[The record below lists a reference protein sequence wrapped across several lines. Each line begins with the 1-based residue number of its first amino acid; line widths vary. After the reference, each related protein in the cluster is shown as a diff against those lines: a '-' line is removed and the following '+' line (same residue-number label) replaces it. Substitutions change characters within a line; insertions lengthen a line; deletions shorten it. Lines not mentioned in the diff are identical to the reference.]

1 MGSRLR
7 ALLPD
12 PGRRPTA
19 AQNGLKTSVPPH
31 TLTPRHNHR
40 LRIRPKLLP
49 VQQLWACIV
58 RRPILPRADGGRPA
72 ARSRQVWKRLPE
84 ALPRGHR
91 GQEALLQEDLPE
103 RARRRESDPQ
113 LWMDQ
118 GREGEGVLLNSSGR
132 VQHRRLRLRR
142 CGRLQL
148 CHHEFHLCDCRPLHH
163 GAWLPD
169 TLDHLQ
175 LSKRRADNTPV
186 GRTETEFSKH
196 TKTFPRKKRCD
207 HQTNLF
213 DLRCCLQI
221 LENLRLSKS
230 PLAASCLLP
239 RTVINPDAWVF
250 VVQLG
255 CET

>member
-72 ARSRQVWKRLPE
+72 ARSPQVWKRLPE

-169 TLDHLQ
+169 TLDHPQ
-175 LSKRRADNTPV
+175 LSTGGQSTTQSGGRRQNSATLKNFSQKKSAVTTRRICSISDAAF
-186 GRTETEFSKH
+186 EF
-196 TKTFPRKKRCD
+196 
-207 HQTNLF
+207 
-213 DLRCCLQI
+213 
-221 LENLRLSKS
+221 ENLRLSKS
-230 PLAASCLLP
+230 LLLP
-239 RTVINPDAWVF
+239 SPSNCFQPRAWVF